1 MVVEPLLVV
10 AVAVSVVYAVS
21 SVVVVVEQLFVVA
34 VVYAV
39 SSVVVVVVV
48 EPLFVVVAV
57 AVAVAVVYA
66 VYVAVEALEARG
78 SHHAL
83 CPRGRR
89 RAA

>member
-1 MVVEPLLVV
+1 M
-10 AVAVSVVYAVS
+10 
-21 SVVVVVEQLFVVA
+21 VVVVVEQLFVVA

-39 SSVVVVVVV
+39 SSVVV

-57 AVAVAVVYA
+57 AVAVVYV

-83 CPRGRR
+83 CPRERR